1 MYDLLG
7 FADDFV
13 NRNRKSCLYE
23 YLMIEQIDEM
33 KDFEIKK
40 IFDRVWESMMDN
52 CINFELRIFF
62 SPPFYHPKAEF
73 NDENDYSIRFERFCC
88 VRITFQ
94 QSINNEEILGLRSM
108 IVSQY

>member
-33 KDFEIKK
+33 KDF
-40 IFDRVWESMMDN
+40 
-52 CINFELRIFF
+52 
-62 SPPFYHPKAEF
+62 
-73 NDENDYSIRFERFCC
+73 
-88 VRITFQ
+88 
-94 QSINNEEILGLRSM
+94 
-108 IVSQY
+108 